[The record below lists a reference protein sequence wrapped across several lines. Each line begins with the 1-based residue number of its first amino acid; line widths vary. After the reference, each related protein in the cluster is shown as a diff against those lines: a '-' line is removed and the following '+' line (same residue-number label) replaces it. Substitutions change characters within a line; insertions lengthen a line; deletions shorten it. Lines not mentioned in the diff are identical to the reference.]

1 MLILSGA
8 GGNLPESG
16 SRCPQRSGECVRE
29 LQTSAR
35 RQTGTLPEKTEK
47 AWNRLIPGLSWRRR
61 WDSNPRALADNLISS
76 QARYD
81 HFDTAPIKGKYQFT
95 TSAEKTQVGNLKE
108 RAAEG
113 KSLRQPSAQS
123 SRTNSWMGLRSSC
136 RREGWAPSAG

>member
-81 HFDTAPIKGKYQFT
+81 HFDTSPDVKLQGKLRKRT
-95 TSAEKTQVGNLKE
+95 PDPC
-108 RAAEG
+108 RA
-113 KSLRQPSAQS
+113 
-123 SRTNSWMGLRSSC
+123 GLRIQRSLQ
-136 RREGWAPSAG
+136 RYHRWAIKATRELKSA